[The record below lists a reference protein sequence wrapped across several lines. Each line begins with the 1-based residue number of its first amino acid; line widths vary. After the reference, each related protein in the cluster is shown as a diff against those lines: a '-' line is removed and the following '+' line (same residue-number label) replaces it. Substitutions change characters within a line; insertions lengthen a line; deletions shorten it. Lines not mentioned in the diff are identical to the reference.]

1 MYVTFVACI
10 VITFILS
17 YPPTDYV
24 VHGIEGDIR
33 FGLAMGLV
41 PFVLLTVLLG
51 FFMSLGNAAVYKH
64 IPAYYPD
71 VVGPVG
77 GLVGMI
83 GAPGGFALPIWF
95 GALTDIPH
103 LCTTS
108 FLLLFGLVCVALV
121 LLPVTFLLL
130 YLRAL

>member
-1 MYVTFVACI
+1 
-10 VITFILS
+10 
-17 YPPTDYV
+17 
-24 VHGIEGDIR
+24 
-33 FGLAMGLV
+33 MGLV

-83 GAPGGFALPIWF
+83 GALGGFALPIWL
-95 GALTDIPH
+95 GALNDITN
-103 LCTTS
+103 LWTS
-108 FLLLFGLVCVALV
+108 CFMLLFGLVCVALV
-121 LLPVTFLLL
+121 WVHVRSEEHTAELKSLMQIT
-130 YLRAL
+130 Y